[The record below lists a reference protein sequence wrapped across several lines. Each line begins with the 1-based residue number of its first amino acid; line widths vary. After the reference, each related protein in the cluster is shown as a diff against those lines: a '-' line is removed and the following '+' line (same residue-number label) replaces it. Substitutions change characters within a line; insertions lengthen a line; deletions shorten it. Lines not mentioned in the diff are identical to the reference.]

1 MFDLIKSPKGKLD
14 EVKGWSIFI
23 NTICQLFHI
32 CHLSTSPPKLML
44 LGSLLNIWLWNFR
57 LFLFDDPHL
66 LFSFRLCSRRQTW
79 VSSISLFVDLLSIAG
94 HQNSINFYNFLRF
107 HTILRN
113 LLTFLVIISALSANF
128 YFFETINLFLCLVLN
143 FISWLWTVTLPFEGY
158 YCWLQVWRVAG
169 PMNFV

>member
-1 MFDLIKSPKGKLD
+1 MFYLIKSPKGKLD

-79 VSSISLFVDLLSIAG
+79 VSSISLFLPLSLIPWGKWTRITIFGQSWLIWSLIPRHYSISLNDYLFSLNDRPNCKSISRIFTFLQLLLLS
-94 HQNSINFYNFLRF
+94 N
-107 HTILRN
+107 
-113 LLTFLVIISALSANF
+113 
-128 YFFETINLFLCLVLN
+128 
-143 FISWLWTVTLPFEGY
+143 
-158 YCWLQVWRVAG
+158 
-169 PMNFV
+169 